1 MFVVRPVPHH
11 FLLWLLLA
19 PLILVEIRALHLFT
33 QALELQDA
41 QHVQWAQATI
51 VDHRIRSDGPQI
63 RYQFWTP
70 NDSTIYHP
78 VGLAGFTARWVPI
91 TEQVWE
97 QAQRSGSITVAYL
110 PDNPWA
116 NQPVGQEFL
125 VENSF
130 VTWTVFLI
138 FDLIWLT
145 EMGFIVRNFFAA
157 QTAAERQIPQRFRYW
172 RSVRR
177 RLARDNPLSHYESA
191 VY

>member
-1 MFVVRPVPHH
+1 MFVVRPVLRH

-19 PLILVEIRALHLFT
+19 PLILVEMRALHLFT
-33 QALELQDA
+33 QALELQDS
-41 QHVQWAQATI
+41 QRVEWAQATI

-63 RYQFWTP
+63 RYQFRLP
-70 NDSTIYHP
+70 NNSTMYHA
-78 VGLAGFTARWVPI
+78 VGLAGFNARWVPI
-91 TEQVWE
+91 TEKVWE
-97 QAQRSGSITVAYL
+97 QAQQSRVITVAYL
-110 PDNPWA
+110 PENPWA

-138 FDLIWLT
+138 FDLIWLA

-177 RLARDNPLSHYESA
+177 RLTHDNPLSHYESA
-191 VY
+191 MY